1 MQLSAMTHVR
11 KGICFEL
18 DTEKTGFVRVAIVTI
33 VNYRDND
40 FILFTGNYDLFSF
53 IKKLDGC

>member
-1 MQLSAMTHVR
+1 MWLSAMTHVR

-18 DTEKTGFVRVAIVTI
+18 DTEKTDFIRVAIV
-33 VNYRDND
+33 NCRDTG
-40 FILFTGNYDLFSF
+40 FILFTGNLDLFFF